1 MARETADPGELRSPG
16 YEIFIA
22 ALSLL
27 SLVNIA
33 LYWLIPDESLSNVV
47 LMMDAILSLVF
58 LGDFLYRLRTADS
71 KSGYFLRGF
80 GWADLLASIP
90 VASLKIL
97 RVFRLVRVVRLLR
110 ESGTRHIMYS
120 LVRDRAGSALYTL
133 LLIAFLVLEFGSLA
147 VLRAEQGEP
156 GANIETAQ
164 DSVWYLIVTMST
176 VGYGDQY
183 PVTQVGRA
191 LGAIVIVIGVGIF
204 GTLTGFLA
212 NSFVRDPED
221 DQDGAPPTA
230 ADPPAATAA
239 TTSAAPAATA
249 GAPGHGPEP
258 APDAGSGAIR
268 ADADSRDHLLREL
281 EELRAEHSA
290 TLARIDRILAEQQWG
305 VR

>member
-1 MARETADPGELRSPG
+1 MADGTPARTEELRNPG

-22 ALSLL
+22 ALSVL

-47 LMMDAILSLVF
+47 LMMDAILSAVF
-58 LGDFLYRLRTADS
+58 LGDFLFRLRTAES

-90 VASLKIL
+90 VASFKIL
-97 RVFRLVRVVRLLR
+97 RLFRLVRVVRLLR
-110 ESGTRHIMYS
+110 QSGAHHILRS

-133 LLIAFLVLEFGSLA
+133 LLVAFLVLEFGSLA
-147 VLRAEQGEP
+147 ILRAEQGAP

-183 PVTQVGRA
+183 PVTWLGRV
-191 LGAIVIVIGVGIF
+191 LGAIVIVLGVGIF

-212 NSFVRDPED
+212 NAFVRAPDE
-221 DQDGAPPTA
+221 GAGSAPAEEGATPAQGGAEPPGGS
-230 ADPPAATAA
+230 ADPAQPDPPSTERAAGGN
-239 TTSAAPAATA
+239 P
-249 GAPGHGPEP
+249 P
-258 APDAGSGAIR
+258 APD
-268 ADADSRDHLLREL
+268 SREHLIREL
-281 EELRAEHSA
+281 EELRAQHRAALER
-290 TLARIDRILAEQQWG
+290 LDRILTEE
-305 VR
+305 R